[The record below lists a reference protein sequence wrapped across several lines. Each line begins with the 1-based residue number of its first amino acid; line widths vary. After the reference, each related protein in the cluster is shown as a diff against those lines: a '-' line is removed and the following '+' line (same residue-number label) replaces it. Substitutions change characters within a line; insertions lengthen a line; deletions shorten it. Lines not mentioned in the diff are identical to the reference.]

1 MNRNLLKSGAVIGLL
16 IILIPP
22 LGILLLWMKHDS
34 RLLTKLAGSLA
45 AIVFVV
51 AHLVLFWNFH
61 VEFDGG
67 MKRPIFTFKNSNR
80 HNEEIEKLRWAE
92 HSIDASR
99 IQAPA
104 PDVVQTGEES
114 GQMPK
119 PQSPR
124 TAPNNYWTDFRGPGR
139 TGIYAETEIMTD
151 WPSGRL
157 PLLWKRPVGGGYASV
172 VVADGTIFTIEQ
184 RRKREVVAAYDL
196 DSGREK
202 WIHGWDADF
211 REVLGGNG
219 PRATPVWHDGLIYA
233 LGATGEL
240 RCLDVHGKRIWSR
253 NILLENREENI
264 EWGMAATPLVV
275 DDKVI
280 VLPGGLGKSVVA
292 YDRMTGNLIW
302 KVLDD
307 KQAYTAPQLATLA
320 GRRQIL
326 VVSARRLMGLAV
338 EDGALLWEYPWVTS
352 QGIST
357 AQPIVTAGNRL
368 FISAA
373 YDHGAALVEINRNG
387 ETFEARTIWANKNMK
402 NKFSSS
408 VLYEGY
414 IYGFDEA
421 ILACIDAATGERK
434 WKGGRYGYG
443 QLLLASGHLVISSE
457 SGEVALVKA
466 NPEKYEE
473 IARFSAIEGKTWN
486 LPAIADGRL
495 IVRNTIE
502 MACFRIT
509 KSKRISFVLGAIGSA
524 SQMLGKRPLGAPA
537 SRRQRFKN
545 QCRSYS
551 SFMPA
556 RRRRSQQK
564 PIQDW
569 S

>member
-1 MNRNLLKSGAVIGLL
+1 MNRNLLKSGIVIGLF

-22 LGILLLWMKHDS
+22 LGIVLLWMKRDS
-34 RLLTKLAGSLA
+34 RILTKLAGSLA

-61 VEFDGG
+61 AEFNGG
-67 MKRPIFTFKNSNR
+67 MTRPIFTFKNSNR
-80 HNEEIEKLRWAE
+80 HNEEIEKLRLAE

-99 IQAPA
+99 IQALAPA
-104 PDVVQTGEES
+104 EVQPGKES
-114 GQMPK
+114 SQKAK

-124 TAPNNYWTDFRGPGR
+124 PASNNYWTEFRGPGR
-139 TGIYAETEIMTD
+139 NGIYAETEIMID

-184 RRKREVVAAYDL
+184 RRKKEVVAAYDL

-219 PRATPVWHDGLIYA
+219 PRATPVWHDGRIYA
-233 LGATGEL
+233 LGATGEF
-240 RCLDVHGKRIWSR
+240 RCLDALSGKRIWSR
-253 NILLENREENI
+253 NILLENQAENI
-264 EWGMAATPLVV
+264 EWGMAATPLIV

-280 VLPGGLGKSVVA
+280 VLPGGLGKSIVA
-292 YDRMTGNLIW
+292 YDRMTGNPIW
-302 KVLDD
+302 KALDD

-320 GRRQIL
+320 GSRQIL
-326 VVSARRLMGLAV
+326 VVSAHRLMGLTV
-338 EDGALLWEYPWVTS
+338 EDGALLWEYPWVTY
-352 QGIST
+352 QGISV
-357 AQPIVTAGNRL
+357 AQPIVTADNRV

-387 ETFEARTIWANKNMK
+387 ETFEARAVWANKSMK

-408 VLYEGY
+408 VLSAGY

-421 ILACIDAATGERK
+421 ILACIDPATGERK

-443 QLLLASGHLVISSE
+443 QLLLASGNLVIISE
-457 SGEVALVKA
+457 SGEIALVKA
-466 NPEKYEE
+466 KPEKYEE
-473 IARFSAIEGKTWN
+473 IARFPAIEGKTWN
-486 LPAIADGRL
+486 VPAIADGRL
-495 IVRNTIE
+495 IVRNTAE

-509 KSKRISFVLGAIGSA
+509 KSK
-524 SQMLGKRPLGAPA
+524 
-537 SRRQRFKN
+537 
-545 QCRSYS
+545 
-551 SFMPA
+551 
-556 RRRRSQQK
+556 
-564 PIQDW
+564 
-569 S
+569 